1 MSGNVVFRWTPSS
14 NSSNYYVFI
23 TRDRITDARTHVY
36 DTQYTVKDAILYDS
50 ITINVRTPE
59 SLADN
64 VVTYNVSK
72 VKSQIGGRKNI
83 SWTAAYFP
91 YTGYYIYHTNKNRT
105 ASIMQVYHE
114 GATLSP
120 KYSYLTRPFNST
132 NIMFEIRNI
141 TLDDAGYYNGGII
154 SDDAG
159 FGGGV
164 ILIVSGTPKKPRI
177 NGTLTT
183 LVDTYLELTCISR
196 PTSTP
201 DYYSKHVT
209 LSYSWFIN
217 NTKMDKETRDTMRLK
232 VTKGHRYTKYS
243 CTATEEDLESDQNGP
258 EQLIFTPKPNL
269 NKYDK
274 FTVKE
279 GDVVGPIFCSADC
292 NPPCNVTW
300 KYKESNGLKDALSQ
314 NGILLL
320 QSINRNVTQI
330 ICLSRW
336 KTESVKKDFT
346 LDVQYIDDPIIY
358 VNDEW
363 VSDRITVDIQ
373 ERKPLQL
380 SCFVNGNPT
389 LTVRLGKTQN
399 GGTVILSEA
408 RDHWSNYS
416 FGTGAQCSDTGTY
429 VCSGQSTDLKTN
441 TRAIDLV
448 WLGPDDL
455 PTNITTSAVLQ
466 LNGVIYKHRI
476 ISIISG
482 LEDETFGEY
491 KLLYEGKVLTNVF
504 IRREVSKVKAQIGG
518 SAIIRWTASS
528 FPSTGQYLIYHRY
541 KENRTILSINS
552 SGVNYGE
559 DTQTTKYAYTSRPFS
574 STNIVFEIRDI
585 TLDDAGYYNGGVS
598 ADAAWA
604 GGGVVLIVSGE
615 PRLDKEAQLKTLTDL
630 GKARVLIIPVI
641 AYPPPDLSKLVWLA
655 PNNLPSTITANAVI
669 QSNDIIYKHRVIT
682 IVSGLEDEH
691 YGEYKLL
698 YNRKF
703 LTSVIIRKE
712 EDAED
717 GPLRANIVDVAVPST
732 LLGITWILLIIYVAS
747 KVSKVKTQIGGKTN
761 ISWTAAYFPFSGQ
774 YYVYHTYKENRT
786 ILSISSSGVNYG
798 EDTQTSKYAYTSRPF
813 NSTNIVFEI
822 RDITLDDAGYY
833 NGGLSADAAWSG
845 GGVVLIVSGKP
856 EKPKIDGKL
865 NTLVNA
871 FLELIC
877 VSKSTSTPDYYSKL
891 LILSYTW
898 FINNT
903 KVEGK
908 AKESFILNVTK
919 WHRYNRYSC
928 LATEEDLES
937 DRSDAVQINPLYGP
951 EKLTLTPKPKLD
963 ENDKF
968 TVLEGDIVGPILCS
982 ADCNPPCNVT
992 WKYKDSNGQR
1002 DALSQKGI
1010 LLLRNVNRNID
1021 DPIIYVNDEWV
1032 SDRITVDI
1040 LEGKPFHMSCFV
1052 EGNPTRQFV
1061 LDSLQI

>member
-1 MSGNVVFRWTPSS
+1 MQLFIAMYIIHCGILCFVEGQILHISTLFMSGNVVFRWTPSS

-243 CTATEEDLESDQNGP
+243 CTATEEDLESDQSDAVQINPLYGP

-441 TRAIDLV
+441 TRAIDVNILCEPRLDKEVEMKTITEPVKIRILIIPIVAYPSPVLSKLV

-504 IRREVSKVKAQIGG
+504 IRRE
-518 SAIIRWTASS
+518 
-528 FPSTGQYLIYHRY
+528 
-541 KENRTILSINS
+541 EN
-552 SGVNYGE
+552 E
-559 DTQTTKYAYTSRPFS
+559 MSRGHE
-574 STNIVFEIRDI
+574 V
-585 TLDDAGYYNGGVS
+585 
-598 ADAAWA
+598 
-604 GGGVVLIVSGE
+604 
-615 PRLDKEAQLKTLTDL
+615 
-630 GKARVLIIPVI
+630 VI
-641 AYPPPDLSKLVWLA
+641 AVL
-655 PNNLPSTITANAVI
+655 STI
-669 QSNDIIYKHRVIT
+669 
-682 IVSGLEDEH
+682 
-691 YGEYKLL
+691 
-698 YNRKF
+698 
-703 LTSVIIRKE
+703 
-712 EDAED
+712 
-717 GPLRANIVDVAVPST
+717 
-732 LLGITWILLIIYVAS
+732 LGITWLLIISYVIFKKQLLLLHKIDKRKEES
-747 KVSKVKTQIGGKTN
+747 HQLQTQSLAQHYDDLQDTDVEKN
-761 ISWTAAYFPFSGQ
+761 YTA
-774 YYVYHTYKENRT
+774 
-786 ILSISSSGVNYG
+786 L
-798 EDTQTSKYAYTSRPF
+798 D
-813 NSTNIVFEI
+813 STNQ
-822 RDITLDDAGYY
+822 
-833 NGGLSADAAWSG
+833 
-845 GGVVLIVSGKP
+845 
-856 EKPKIDGKL
+856 
-865 NTLVNA
+865 
-871 FLELIC
+871 
-877 VSKSTSTPDYYSKL
+877 
-891 LILSYTW
+891 
-898 FINNT
+898 
-903 KVEGK
+903 
-908 AKESFILNVTK
+908 ESQ
-919 WHRYNRYSC
+919 Y
-928 LATEEDLES
+928 EE
-937 DRSDAVQINPLYGP
+937 PL
-951 EKLTLTPKPKLD
+951 
-963 ENDKF
+963 
-968 TVLEGDIVGPILCS
+968 
-982 ADCNPPCNVT
+982 
-992 WKYKDSNGQR
+992 
-1002 DALSQKGI
+1002 
-1010 LLLRNVNRNID
+1010 
-1021 DPIIYVNDEWV
+1021 
-1032 SDRITVDI
+1032 
-1040 LEGKPFHMSCFV
+1040 
-1052 EGNPTRQFV
+1052 
-1061 LDSLQI
+1061 

>member
-1 MSGNVVFRWTPSS
+1 MQLFIALYTIHCGILCFVQGQILYISTLFMSGNVVFRWTPSS

-91 YTGYYIYHTNKNRT
+91 YLGYGIYHINKENRT
-105 ASIMQVYHE
+105 ALIMEVYHE

-141 TLDDAGYYNGGII
+141 TLDDAGYYYGGIFFNG
-154 SDDAG
+154 AG

-183 LVDTYLELTCISR
+183 LVDTHLELTCISKS
-196 PTSTP
+196 TSTP
-201 DYYSKHVT
+201 DYYSKLVT
-209 LSYSWFIN
+209 LSYTWFIN
-217 NTKMDKETRDTMRLK
+217 NTKMDKETRDTLRLK
-232 VTKGHRYTKYS
+232 VTKGHRYTRYS
-243 CTATEEDLESDQNGP
+243 CTATEEDLESVQSDAVQINPLYGP
-258 EQLIFTPKPNL
+258 EQLIFTPKPNV

-330 ICLSRW
+330 ICSSRW
-336 KTESVKKDFT
+336 KNESVEKDFT
-346 LDVQYIDDPIIY
+346 LDVQYFDDSIIY

-373 ERKPLQL
+373 EKNPLQL
-380 SCFVNGNPT
+380 SCLVNGNPIP
-389 LTVRLGKTQN
+389 TVRLGKTQN

-416 FGTGAQCSDTGTY
+416 FGTGAHCSDTGTY
-429 VCSGQSTDLKTN
+429 VCYGQSTHLKTSTKAIDVNILCKSFTLYGSSSSAKPDKPDIKGNLTTLVDTYLKLTCISKSTSTPDYYYKFRSLSYTWYINDTKIKREIEETIILNVTRWHRYNSYSCTATEEGLESDRSNAVQINPLYGPEKLTFTPKPTFDKGYKFTVKEGDEVGPIFCSADCNPPCNVSWKYKESNGLKDALSENGILLLQRVNRNVTQIICLSRWKTESMEKDIALDVQYIDDPIINVNGEWVSDRISVDIQERKPLHLSCFVNGNPTPSVRLGKSQNGRTTILSEAMDHWSNYNLSTGAKCSDTSTYVCYGKSQSTNLKTN
-441 TRAIDLV
+441 
-448 WLGPDDL
+448 
-455 PTNITTSAVLQ
+455 
-466 LNGVIYKHRI
+466 K
-476 ISIISG
+476 SI
-482 LEDETFGEY
+482 
-491 KLLYEGKVLTNVF
+491 
-504 IRREVSKVKAQIGG
+504 
-518 SAIIRWTASS
+518 
-528 FPSTGQYLIYHRY
+528 
-541 KENRTILSINS
+541 
-552 SGVNYGE
+552 GVN
-559 DTQTTKYAYTSRPFS
+559 
-574 STNIVFEIRDI
+574 I
-585 TLDDAGYYNGGVS
+585 LC
-598 ADAAWA
+598 
-604 GGGVVLIVSGE
+604 E

-655 PNNLPSTITANAVI
+655 PNNLPSNITANAVI

-717 GPLRANIVDVAVPST
+717 GPLRANIVDVAVPSA
-732 LLGITWILLIIYVAS
+732 LLGITWILLIIYVIFQKWRRNLKTTHQHDE
-747 KVSKVKTQIGGKTN
+747 KVNQLETQSLEQHYDDLQDIGE
-761 ISWTAAYFPFSGQ
+761 
-774 YYVYHTYKENRT
+774 EN
-786 ILSISSSGVNYG
+786 NYSHLDRLDQ
-798 EDTQTSKYAYTSRPF
+798 ETPY
-813 NSTNIVFEI
+813 EE
-822 RDITLDDAGYY
+822 TL
-833 NGGLSADAAWSG
+833 
-845 GGVVLIVSGKP
+845 
-856 EKPKIDGKL
+856 
-865 NTLVNA
+865 
-871 FLELIC
+871 
-877 VSKSTSTPDYYSKL
+877 
-891 LILSYTW
+891 
-898 FINNT
+898 
-903 KVEGK
+903 
-908 AKESFILNVTK
+908 
-919 WHRYNRYSC
+919 
-928 LATEEDLES
+928 
-937 DRSDAVQINPLYGP
+937 
-951 EKLTLTPKPKLD
+951 
-963 ENDKF
+963 
-968 TVLEGDIVGPILCS
+968 
-982 ADCNPPCNVT
+982 
-992 WKYKDSNGQR
+992 
-1002 DALSQKGI
+1002 
-1010 LLLRNVNRNID
+1010 
-1021 DPIIYVNDEWV
+1021 
-1032 SDRITVDI
+1032 
-1040 LEGKPFHMSCFV
+1040 
-1052 EGNPTRQFV
+1052 
-1061 LDSLQI
+1061 